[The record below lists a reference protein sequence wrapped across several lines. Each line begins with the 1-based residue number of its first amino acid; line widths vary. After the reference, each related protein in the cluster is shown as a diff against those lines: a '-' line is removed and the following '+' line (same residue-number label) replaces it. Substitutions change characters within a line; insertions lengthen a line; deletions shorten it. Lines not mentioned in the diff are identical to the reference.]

1 MNIALIVPA
10 LKNAGPVRVAHD
22 LAWEYKRMGHSVEV
36 LYLDEGSGLLMPDSR
51 RIGIQRWLDTSTYDI
66 VHTHGIR
73 PDAAVWLHR
82 DSIRCPCIST
92 AHCYAREDFRYTYG
106 NFVAT
111 WGPELWQILRSRHDV
126 LVALSQDMANYYS
139 RHGRD
144 HRWTYVYNGIPL
156 HSENP
161 QRPDSGND
169 LDRINELKSH
179 CRVIGSVAVLTRI
192 KGLDQILRV
201 LPDFGDLGLVVVG
214 DGPEL
219 MGLQMLATRLA
230 VASRCLFLGAR
241 SHGSAYM
248 SLFDMYGLPSRSEG
262 FPLALLE
269 AARAGVPVV
278 ASALPALK
286 EAFSNSEVAFFMPDD
301 LTSLKAAIQECVT
314 HSAAYATNLHA
325 KYLTS
330 FTSTHMAE
338 QYIAI
343 YEKALHV

>member
-1 MNIALIVPA
+1 MNICLVVPS
-10 LKNAGPVRVAHD
+10 LRECGPVRVVHD
-22 LAWEYKRMGHSVEV
+22 LAFEYTRMGHNVDV
-36 LYLDEGSGLLMPDSR
+36 LYFDEGPGMAMPTS
-51 RIGIQRWLDTSTYDI
+51 QRVGMCARVHMSDYDVI
-66 VHTHGIR
+66 HTHGIR

-92 AHCYAREDFRYTYG
+92 AHNYAREDFHYTYG
-106 NFVAT
+106 RFVAA
-111 WGPELWQILRSRHDV
+111 WGPELWQILRSRHEV

-139 RHGRD
+139 RRGRD

-156 HSENP
+156 QSENP
-161 QRPDSGND
+161 QQPDSGDD
-169 LDRINELKSH
+169 LDRINELKSRF
-179 CRVIGSVAVLTRI
+179 RVIGSVAGLTRR

-201 LPDFGDLGLVVVG
+201 LPDFGELGLVVIG

-219 MGLQMLATRLA
+219 VGLQMLATRLA

-241 SHGSAYM
+241 PQGSAYM

-269 AARAGVPVV
+269 AARAGIPVI

-301 LTSLKAAIQECVT
+301 LTSLRAAIQECVT
-314 HSAAYATNLHA
+314 HSAAYATSLHA
-325 KYLTS
+325 KYLAS

-343 YEKALHV
+343 YEKALHA